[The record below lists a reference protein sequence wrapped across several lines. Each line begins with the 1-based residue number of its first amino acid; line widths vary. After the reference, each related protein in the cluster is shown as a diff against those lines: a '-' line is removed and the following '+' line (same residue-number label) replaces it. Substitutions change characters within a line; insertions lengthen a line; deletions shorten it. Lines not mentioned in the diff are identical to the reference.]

1 MKYKVLQHA
10 RMRYDTMSERERFL
24 RVGKMAQL
32 EKLEAFLLV
41 AREKDNRML
50 MDLCK
55 QRIEQ
60 VKSFDNPSVT
70 VSNVGRAVVV
80 DRQREPRREEV
91 KSRSPKARDA
101 KGAEVVV
108 ELERD
113 IVL

>member
-1 MKYKVLQHA
+1 MKYRILEHA

-32 EKLEAFLLV
+32 EKLEAFLMV
-41 AREKDNRML
+41 AREKENRRL
-50 MDLCK
+50 ADLVK
-55 QRIEQ
+55 ARIEQ
-60 VKSFDNPSVT
+60 VKSFDNP
-70 VSNVGRAVVV
+70 GLMAAAVKAKVADV
-80 DRQREPRREEV
+80 EPRREEV